1 MNTDCSFLELQLADY
16 LAGVA
21 SAEVE
26 AHLAV
31 CEKCR
36 ASVALWTNLGE
47 LPVPAPAPLRL
58 KLPKP
63 RNYWPLALA
72 ASALLAA
79 GLGFYGGRAS
89 VPSNDIAS
97 LRKEV
102 RSLREVVALSLLDQ
116 QSASE
121 RLRGIR
127 YSASV
132 DAYDPELAEALSH
145 TLRADP
151 SVDVR
156 LAAADALRRFP
167 LPLKARES
175 MWQILAN
182 DDSPLVQIAVIDLM
196 AGDPRLGQLLKTNSL
211 HPSVKEYLQAVLSNP
226 QKQGTNFQ

>member
-1 MNTDCSFLELQLADY
+1 MNTECSSLELQLADY
-16 LAGVA
+16 LAGVP
-21 SAEVE
+21 SAEVD

-31 CEKCR
+31 CEQCR
-36 ASVALWTNLGE
+36 ASVALWSNMAAM
-47 LPVPAPAPLRL
+47 PAPVAPRMRL
-58 KLPKP
+58 QLPRP

-89 VPSNDIAS
+89 APSNDIAS

-132 DAYDPELAEALSH
+132 DASDPELAEALSH

-167 LPLKARES
+167 QSTKSRES
-175 MWQILAN
+175 MWQILNA
-182 DDSPLVQIAVIDLM
+182 DDSPLVQIAVIDLLSE
-196 AGDPRLGQLLKTNSL
+196 DPRLPQLLNNGNI
-211 HPSVKEYLQAVLSNP
+211 HPSVKEYVQAVLANP
-226 QKQGTNFQ
+226 QKRGFQ

>member
-1 MNTDCSFLELQLADY
+1 MNPDCSSLEVQLADY
-16 LAGVA
+16 LAGVP
-21 SAEVE
+21 STEVD

-31 CEKCR
+31 CAQCR
-36 ASVALWTNLGE
+36 ANVALWTNLAD
-47 LPVPAPAPLRL
+47 LPAPVPLSNRL
-58 KLPKP
+58 NLPKP
-63 RNYWPLALA
+63 RNYWPMALA
-72 ASALLAA
+72 ASTLLAA
-79 GLGFYGGRAS
+79 GLGFYGGRWAA
-89 VPSNDIAS
+89 PSNDIAS

-132 DAYDPELAEALSH
+132 DASDTELAEALSH

-167 LPLKARES
+167 INNKTRES

-182 DDSPLVQIAVIDLM
+182 DDSPLVQIAVIDLL
-196 AGDPRLGQLLKTNSL
+196 GNDPRLAQLLKGESL
-211 HPSVKEYLQAVLSNP
+211 HPSVKEYLQAALANP
-226 QKQGTNFQ
+226 QKRGNNFQ

>member
-1 MNTDCSFLELQLADY
+1 MNIECKALEVQLADY
-16 LAGVA
+16 LAGVP

-26 AHLAV
+26 AHLAL
-31 CEKCR
+31 CETCR
-36 ASVALWTNLGE
+36 ASVALWSNMAAMPE
-47 LPVPAPAPLRL
+47 PAAPPMRL
-58 KLPKP
+58 QLPKP

-79 GLGFYGGRAS
+79 GIGFYGGRAS
-89 VPSNDIAS
+89 APSNDIAS

-132 DAYDPELAEALSH
+132 DASDPELAEALSH

-167 LPLKARES
+167 LSTKSRES
-175 MWQILAN
+175 MWQILTT
-182 DDSPLVQIAVIDLM
+182 DDSPLVQIAVIDLL
-196 AGDPRLGQLLKTNSL
+196 AGDPRLSQLPNSNSL
-211 HPSVKEYLQAVLSNP
+211 HPSVKEYLQAVLANP
-226 QKQGTNFQ
+226 QKRGFQ